1 MKTIINWLSILA
13 IGSVMLVSCVKTNRD
28 ILVPY
33 PNDITFEDQPLN
45 RFAFKIPEAP
55 FKAGNAK
62 SGVVTM
68 NVKNNGDGTFSGFA
82 ISNKNWRSY
91 PWNLSSFASGGST
104 EKQMKESIDST
115 IFSVYTTRP
124 NHTGTFL
131 VASVKD
137 DDANITLANAS
148 VVEHIL
154 VANTTYNFL
163 LESYGSVY
171 SGTLD
176 EATQQYLPD
185 GKPIRNIQ
193 NPNTSTSMYGQFSLP
208 GPGGSTLIR
217 LEGDEILAKVAAGKA
232 AADAGRINGKTADQ
246 IIADSTDAADGVS
259 KGYVK
264 LTVNGFKGGSATG
277 TVEYWLAIRPN
288 VDAGNPDLDYI
299 APDWFKVDLTS
310 LGSVDKLVFHLSSSY
325 TDGMGSML
333 YPPFFCLDGIR
344 LKK

>member
-1 MKTIINWLSILA
+1 MKTITNCLA
-13 IGSVMLVSCVKTNRD
+13 VLIISGVMLVSCVKTNRD
-28 ILVPY
+28 VLVPY
-33 PNDITFEDQPLN
+33 PDDITFEDQSLG
-45 RFAFKIPEAP
+45 RFTFTVPGGP

-62 SGVVTM
+62 SGIVTM
-68 NVKNNGDGTFSGFA
+68 NVKKNSDGTFSGFA

-91 PWNLSSFASGGST
+91 PWNLSSFALGSIS
-104 EKQMKESIDST
+104 EKEIKKSIDST

-137 DDANITLANAS
+137 DDANITLAKAS

-176 EATQQYLPD
+176 EATQQYLFD
-185 GKPIRNIQ
+185 GAPIQNIQ

-208 GPGGSTLIR
+208 GPGGSMLIR
-217 LEGDEILAKVAAGKA
+217 LAGDEIRAKVAAGKA
-232 AADAGRINGKTADQ
+232 AADAARLNGKTADEVN
-246 IIADSTDAADGVS
+246 ADSTSAADGIS

-264 LTVNGFKGGSATG
+264 LTINGFRGGNATG
-277 TVEYWLAIRPN
+277 AVDYWLAIRPK
-288 VDAGNPDLDYI
+288 VDAGNPNLDYI
-299 APDWFKVDLTS
+299 APDWYKVDLTS